1 MTVDEPLLRAYVDG
15 ELDPVVR
22 EQVEAVLA
30 NSTELQAQA
39 QALRASCLPYRMAFE
54 AQALPPI
61 PASLLRQVEALS
73 AVAHAPARSGP
84 QAAPR
89 APQGDAHDRRRWLGF
104 GVALAASF
112 GAGMIV
118 PWRPMSSSTP
128 VADEA
133 PWVRAIASYHALY
146 VRETVDQPGD
156 APARIAGL
164 LAGFSPAQRE
174 HIFVRNL
181 EPAGLAFK
189 RVQRLGY
196 GDAPLIQ
203 MVYLAA
209 QGRPAALC
217 VLPVQRPDAPVQ
229 VQRLEGLGVATW
241 TQGGL
246 GHVLVA
252 DLRAEDTF
260 ALARRVADGAF
271 AKA

>member
-1 MTVDEPLLRAYVDG
+1 MIVDEPLLRAYVDG
-15 ELDPVVR
+15 ELDPVTR

-30 NSTELQAQA
+30 NNTELQAQA

-54 AQALPPI
+54 AQALPLP
-61 PASLLRQVEALS
+61 PAALLRQVAALS
-73 AVAHAPARSGP
+73 AVAAAPARAEP
-84 QAAPR
+84 QAVSNDPR
-89 APQGDAHDRRRWLGF
+89 HTGPGRRRWLGF
-104 GVALAASF
+104 GAALAASF
-112 GAGMIV
+112 GGGMIV
-118 PWRPMSSSTP
+118 PWRPAPLSTQGADSS
-128 VADEA
+128 

-156 APARIAGL
+156 APARIKAL
-164 LAGFSPAQRE
+164 LAGFSPAQQAQLY
-174 HIFVRNL
+174 VRNL

-196 GDAPLIQ
+196 GDVPLIQ

-246 GHVLVA
+246 AHVLVA
-252 DLRAEDTF
+252 DLPADDTLS
-260 ALARRVADGAF
+260 LARRVAAGGF

>member
-15 ELDPVVR
+15 DLDPVMR

-54 AQALPPI
+54 AQSLPLPP
-61 PASLLRQVEALS
+61 AALLRQVEALS
-73 AVAHAPARSGP
+73 AVARAPARSEP
-84 QAAPR
+84 QAAPTSPLGN
-89 APQGDAHDRRRWLGF
+89 APGRRRWLGF
-104 GVALAASF
+104 GAALAASF

-118 PWRPMSSSTP
+118 PWRLMSSATP
-128 VADEA
+128 GTDEA

-241 TQGGL
+241 TQGGVAN
-246 GHVLVA
+246 VLLA
-252 DLRAEDTF
+252 DLPTEETF
-260 ALARRVADGAF
+260 ALARRVSEGAF